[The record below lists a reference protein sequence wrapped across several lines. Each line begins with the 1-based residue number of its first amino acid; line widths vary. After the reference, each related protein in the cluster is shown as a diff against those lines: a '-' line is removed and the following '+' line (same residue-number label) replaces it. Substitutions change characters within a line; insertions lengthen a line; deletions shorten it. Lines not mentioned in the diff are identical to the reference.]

1 MSVWWGR
8 DRGQRAAHETRLSPF
23 FEGSLDEVLR
33 RIRAGGSYADVQVT
47 TAESALQAVAVFAA
61 TDLIASLA
69 SELPIDVFRG
79 KGTDKT
85 ELAMP
90 WWLEDPDGDGYG
102 LQDWCY
108 RVLMSWLLR
117 GNIYGRVLDWSPQ
130 GFMQQVDLFHP
141 DKVSGSVEDGNVRW
155 MVSGQEIPGRDF
167 LHRRVNAIPGVVLG
181 LSPIQ
186 LLATTIGINL
196 ATSKFGQQWFSEG
209 AHPAALLTNS
219 EIDLDPPTA
228 RTAKDRFLAA
238 VRGVREPVV
247 MGRGWN
253 YQSIQVNPEE
263 SQFLETQGYSAAEC
277 ARIFGPGVAELL
289 GYGTSQGALTY
300 SNLVDRDLSLLKY
313 SVGKWLRR
321 LERLLSGFLP
331 GPQYVRINRDALLE
345 TNTLQRYQAYS
356 SRLRNQWGTVN
367 EVRELED
374 LPPVSWGDQ
383 PNQPRQSLAGG
394 DSDDDPQG
402 EE

>member
-1 MSVWWGR
+1 VSVWWGGR
-8 DRGQRAAHETRLSPF
+8 ERTEKRLTPF

-47 TAESALQAVAVFAA
+47 TAESALQAVSVFAA
-61 TDLIASLA
+61 TDMIASLG
-69 SELPIDVFRG
+69 SELPMDVFRG
-79 KGTDKT
+79 DGADREETR
-85 ELAMP
+85 MP
-90 WWLEDPDGDGYG
+90 WWLEDPDGDGHG

-117 GNIYGRVLDWSPQ
+117 GNVYGRVLSWSPQ
-130 GFMQQVDLFHP
+130 GFMQQADLFHP
-141 DKVSGSVEDGNVRW
+141 DKVSGSVEDGAVRW
-155 MVSGQEIPGRDF
+155 MVSGQEIPARDF

-186 LLATTIGINL
+186 MLATTIGINL

-219 EIDLDPPTA
+219 EIELTPATA

-247 MGRGWN
+247 LGRGWQ

-289 GYGTSQGALTY
+289 GYGTSQGSLTY

-331 GPQYVRINRDALLE
+331 KPQYVRINRDALLE
-345 TNTLQRYQAYS
+345 TNTIQRYQAYA
-356 SRLRNQWGTVN
+356 SRLDKQWGTVN

-374 LPPVSWGDQ
+374 LPPVPWGDK